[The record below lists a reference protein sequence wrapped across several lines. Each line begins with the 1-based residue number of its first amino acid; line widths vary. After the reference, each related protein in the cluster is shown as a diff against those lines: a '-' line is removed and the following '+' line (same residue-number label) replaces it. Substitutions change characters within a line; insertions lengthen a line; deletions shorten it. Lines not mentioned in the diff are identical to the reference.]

1 MRCRLIIFS
10 LILLLVTGLLP
21 VAGACRAGARQ
32 VSSLP
37 PRARRCAHGSLGAT
51 GPAETWYLAEGATLG
66 GFETWVLVANP
77 GSRTAHVTLT
87 YMTDTGEE
95 QGPTIDL
102 APGSRESVN
111 VADTVQTYEVSTK
124 VTSDEPVIAERSL
137 YYRSITVGLDPG
149 HSMNCPSSEIDTE
162 TGLDVAD
169 NGGAAGELAT
179 NWELALA
186 TRSCLEQMGYTVKL
200 TKPEIDAYA
209 SLRTRADI
217 GNTCAIMVRLHYDFN
232 LHAILFPAEGQ
243 YKQHGSSIVYV
254 DPAVAASSAELA
266 EAMFPFLQGV
276 GVTRMMND
284 CGGTSSNTGPAFV
297 GSVLSRVPVV
307 LIENDP
313 AWVRDNPAGQDRVA
327 ADIAQG
333 IDAYFRK

>member
-1 MRCRLIIFS
+1 MIAERS
-10 LILLLVTGLLP
+10 LYYND
-21 VAGACRAGARQ
+21 RA
-32 VSSLP
+32 
-37 PRARRCAHGSLGAT
+37 CAHGSVGVTA
-51 GPAETWYLAEGATLG
+51 AADTWYLAEGATLG

-77 GSRTAHVTLT
+77 GTDTARVTLT
-87 YMTDTGEE
+87 YMTDSGEE
-95 QGPTIDL
+95 PGPVIDL

-111 VADTVQTYEVSTK
+111 VADTVSTYEVSTK

-137 YYRSITVGLDPG
+137 YYRSITVCLDPG
-149 HSMNCPSSEIDTE
+149 HSTNCPASEIDPE

-179 NWELALA
+179 NWELALR
-186 TRSCLEQMGYTVKL
+186 TRTLLEQMGYTVKL
-200 TKPEIDAYA
+200 TKPEADAYA

-254 DPAVAASSAELA
+254 DPTVAESSAELA

-284 CGGTSSNTGPAFV
+284 CGGTSSNTGSAFV

-313 AWVRDNPAGQDRVA
+313 AWVRDNLAGQERVA

-333 IDAYFRK
+333 IDAYFKN